1 MSRPRDTAV
10 QPASSCHSSPLIY
23 VTKPNILKPTAS
35 KVDFLF
41 VCYSFFFLIEAVI
54 QPETKFLGASLY
66 TEPTALH
73 VSELKVLTAIL

>member
-35 KVDFLF
+35 KVDFFLF
-41 VCYSFFFLIEAVI
+41 VTPFFFN
-54 QPETKFLGASLY
+54 
-66 TEPTALH
+66 
-73 VSELKVLTAIL
+73 